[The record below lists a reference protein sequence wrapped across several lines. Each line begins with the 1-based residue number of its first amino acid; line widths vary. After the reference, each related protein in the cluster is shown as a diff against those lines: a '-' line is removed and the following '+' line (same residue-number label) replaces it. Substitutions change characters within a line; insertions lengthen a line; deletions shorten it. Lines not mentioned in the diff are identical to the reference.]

1 MSWQMT
7 NALAAFVPCN
17 NQSKS
22 KNIQERPLLSE
33 WLNRIEV
40 LTQDLWDEAIRK
52 GISLSSLCCSIYP
65 HPHLHPKAKSWF
77 PGWEDHFPPSSGIT
91 QGDILIQVQAKV
103 RLHPWQLC
111 WGESTEALSEEKGIK
126 NATSRSWF
134 ITFAATCQSPWIRL
148 SITGYGFR

>member
-1 MSWQMT
+1 MTSWQMT

-22 KNIQERPLLSE
+22 KNIQERPLHSE
-33 WLNRIEV
+33 WLNRMEV
-40 LTQDLWDEAIRK
+40 LTERILWVRSAVVSILTPASTLRPNLELGA
-52 GISLSSLCCSIYP
+52 GIG
-65 HPHLHPKAKSWF
+65 F
-77 PGWEDHFPPSSGIT
+77 PGWEDHFPPSLGIT

-103 RLHPWQLC
+103 RLHPWQLD
-111 WGESTEALSEEKGIK
+111 WGESTEELSKEKGIK

-148 SITGYGFR
+148 SITGYGFS